1 MNPIRDLPTLGWNLF
16 FEQQLDHNDSEQWV
30 KARVAAHHGS
40 QIIVFTV
47 DGEIAIP
54 IQLTDACEDLAVGDW
69 VLLDPD
75 TFRGTRR
82 LERESLIARKAAGD
96 VARQQLI
103 AANIDTLF
111 IVSSCNQDFN
121 LSRLERYLA
130 VAIEA
135 RTTPIVVLTKADL
148 CEDATSLRQQV
159 ERLHSGLLVEFLD
172 ARCQDQTE
180 SLGHWCRS
188 GQTVALVGSSG
199 VGKST
204 LANSLGAGELAT
216 AEIRESDDKGRHT
229 TTARSMHRM
238 RFGGWLIDNP
248 GMRELQLTSCEQ
260 GVDDLFEDVVE
271 LSRQCRFTNCRHAG
285 DTGCALESAV
295 ETGLLEARRL
305 TSYLKLRSEQERNS
319 ATMAQRREKD
329 RRMGKLYKSIQAN
342 NRKVKKD

>member
-1 MNPIRDLPTLGWNLF
+1 M
-16 FEQQLDHNDSEQWV
+16 
-30 KARVAAHHGS
+30 
-40 QIIVFTV
+40 
-47 DGEIAIP
+47 
-54 IQLTDACEDLAVGDW
+54 
-69 VLLDPD
+69 
-75 TFRGTRR
+75 
-82 LERESLIARKAAGD
+82 IARKAAGD

-148 CEDATSLRQQV
+148 CDDPIQLRQQV
-159 ERLHSGLLVEFLD
+159 EQLHAGLIVEFLD
-172 ARCQDQTE
+172 ARSTEQTE
-180 SLGHWCRS
+180 SLRHWCRS

-204 LANSLGAGELAT
+204 LANSLGAGELQT
-216 AEIRESDDKGRHT
+216 AGIRESDDKGRHT
-229 TTARSMHRM
+229 TTARSMHPM

-248 GMRELQLTSCEQ
+248 GMRELQLPSCEQ

-271 LSRQCRFTNCRHAG
+271 LSRQCRFRNCQHAG

-295 ETGLLEARRL
+295 EEGLLDERRL

-319 ATMAQRREKD
+319 ESLAQRREKQ
-329 RRMGKLYKSIQAN
+329 RRLGKFYKSVQAN
-342 NRKVKKD
+342 NRKYKRD